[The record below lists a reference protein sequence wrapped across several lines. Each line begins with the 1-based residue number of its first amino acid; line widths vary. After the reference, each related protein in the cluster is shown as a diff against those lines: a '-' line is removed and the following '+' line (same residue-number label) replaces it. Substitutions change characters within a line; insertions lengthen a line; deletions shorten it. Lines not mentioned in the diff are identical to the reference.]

1 MFITS
6 KQPSLTAPM
15 LPTPSD
21 PALIDNPFT
30 PEIYAN
36 GLAGFANIGGLIAIT
51 LESGRCDHTRAQP
64 VLERVVVGRL
74 VLPVTT
80 AQALVAALNNFFEQH
95 GMSPSE
101 AIAAGATFQ

>member
-6 KQPSLTAPM
+6 KQSSPTAPM
-15 LPTPSD
+15 LPTAPA
-21 PALIDNPFT
+21 PALVDNPFA

-36 GLAGFANIGGLIAIT
+36 GLAGFANIGGLIAVT

-64 VLERVVVGRL
+64 LMERVVVGRI
-74 VLPVTT
+74 VLPVST
-80 AQALVAALNNFFEQH
+80 AQALVAALNNFLEQQ
-95 GMSPSE
+95 GLSPSE